1 MGREFELKYR
11 ATPAQQAAIL
21 KEYGDFTPIT
31 METTYFD
38 TLDGALSA
46 GHITLRRRFE
56 NGTSVCTVKTP
67 ADQHGR
73 GEWETECDD
82 IKAAIPILCKL
93 GCPVDLISLCEKG
106 ITPICGAKFTR
117 LAKTLTLTH
126 CTVELALDKGILTGG
141 GKEIPLAEVEA
152 ELKAGN
158 TADVDH
164 FATYLMVTYGLEVEK
179 YSKFARAKALAKG
192 GA

>member
-46 GHITLRRRFE
+46 SRITLRRRFE

-126 CTVELALDKGILTGG
+126 CTVELALDNGILTGG
-141 GKEIPLAEVEA
+141 GKEISLCEVEV
-152 ELKAGN
+152 ELKAGSEAAA
-158 TADVDH
+158 TD
-164 FATYLMVTYGLEVEK
+164 FAHEFAARFGLLPEK
-179 YSKFARAKALAKG
+179 KSKFKRALSLSRG
-192 GA
+192 D

>member
-46 GHITLRRRFE
+46 SRITLRRRFE

-93 GCPVDLISLCEKG
+93 GCPVDLTSLCEKG

-126 CTVELALDKGILTGG
+126 CTVELALDNGILTGG
-141 GKEIPLAEVEA
+141 GKEISLCEVEV
-152 ELKAGN
+152 ELKAGSEAAA
-158 TADVDH
+158 TD
-164 FATYLMVTYGLEVEK
+164 FARDFAARFGLPPEK
-179 YSKFARAKALAKG
+179 KSKFKRALSLSRG
-192 GA
+192 D

>member
-46 GHITLRRRFE
+46 SRITLRRRFE

-126 CTVELALDKGILTGG
+126 CTVELALDNGILTGG
-141 GKEIPLAEVEA
+141 GKEISLCEVEV
-152 ELKAGN
+152 ELKAGSEAAA
-158 TADVDH
+158 TD
-164 FATYLMVTYGLEVEK
+164 FAHEFAAQFGLLPEK
-179 YSKFARAKALAKG
+179 KSKFKRALSLSRG
-192 GA
+192 D

>member
-46 GHITLRRRFE
+46 SRITLRRRFE

-93 GCPVDLISLCEKG
+93 GCPVDLVSLCAKG

-126 CTVELALDKGILTGG
+126 CTVELALDNGILTGG
-141 GKEIPLAEVEA
+141 GKEISLCEVEV
-152 ELKAGN
+152 ELKAGSE
-158 TADVDH
+158 TAATD
-164 FATYLMVTYGLEVEK
+164 FAHEFAAQFSLLPEK
-179 YSKFARAKALAKG
+179 KSKFKRALSLSRG
-192 GA
+192 D

>member
-46 GHITLRRRFE
+46 SRITLRRRFE

-93 GCPVDLISLCEKG
+93 GCPVDLTSLCEKG

-126 CTVELALDKGILTGG
+126 CTVELALDNGILTGG
-141 GKEIPLAEVEA
+141 GKEISLCEVEV
-152 ELKAGN
+152 ELKAGSE
-158 TADVDH
+158 TAATD
-164 FATYLMVTYGLEVEK
+164 FAHEFAARFGLLPEK
-179 YSKFARAKALAKG
+179 KSKFKRALSLSRG
-192 GA
+192 D

>member
-46 GHITLRRRFE
+46 SRITLRRRFE
-56 NGTSVCTVKTP
+56 NGISVCTVKTP

-93 GCPVDLISLCEKG
+93 GCPVDLTSLCEKG
-106 ITPICGAKFTR
+106 IAPICGAKFTR

-141 GKEIPLAEVEA
+141 GKEIPLVEVEA
-152 ELKAGN
+152 ELKSGN
-158 TADVDH
+158 TADVDQ
-164 FATYLMVTYGLEVEK
+164 FATYLMATYGLEVEK

-192 GA
+192 EA